1 MVRSDAQK
9 AAEKKY
15 EQTHKKKRQERSS
28 LWLFEFYPEGNP
40 PAPENWKEIIADWL
54 VDCLVSPLHD
64 RDVNPD
70 GSPKKPHWHGILSF
84 DSLKSPEQVAE
95 LVAPLNGPKP
105 IKPNGTM
112 RNCAAY
118 LTHANNPE
126 KAQYSPGD
134 VLSFGGID
142 YREALLRTADK
153 YGYIGEMMDWCDE
166 QGVRSYANLLR
177 FARKE
182 REEWF
187 RCLCDNGTYVM
198 KEYLKTASFDERQ
211 NL

>member
-1 MVRSDAQK
+1 
-9 AAEKKY
+9 
-15 EQTHKKKRQERSS
+15 
-28 LWLFEFYPEGNP
+28 
-40 PAPENWKEIIADWL
+40 
-54 VDCLVSPLHD
+54 
-64 RDVNPD
+64 
-70 GSPKKPHWHGILSF
+70 
-84 DSLKSPEQVAE
+84 
-95 LVAPLNGPKP
+95 
-105 IKPNGTM
+105 M

-126 KAQYSPGD
+126 KAQYSPED

-177 FARKE
+177 FARNE